1 MAKNIYFQ
9 CRKDLDLTREEACD
23 LLETIS
29 TDRLERI
36 ENGRVTPTPSDI
48 KELAEGYK
56 AHHLMN
62 YYCTHQCEIGKDY
75 VPEVKIKELSQ
86 IVLETLNLLNQLETR
101 KNKFIEISVDGKI
114 TEDEI
119 RDFVDIKIELERIS
133 MAIDSLKLWTQ
144 KMLSNGSINE
154 DVYKRI
160 ESELK
165 ANM

>member
-9 CRKDLDLTREEACD
+9 CRKDLDLTRDEACD

-62 YYCTHQCEIGKDY
+62 CYCTHQCEIGKDY

-119 RDFVDIKIELERIS
+119 RDFVEIKIELERIS

-154 DVYKRI
+154 DVYKKI

-165 ANM
+165 ASM

>member
-56 AHHLMN
+56 SHHLMN

-75 VPEVKIKELSQ
+75 VPEVNAH
-86 IVLETLNLLNQLETR
+86 VR
-101 KNKFIEISVDGKI
+101 
-114 TEDEI
+114 
-119 RDFVDIKIELERIS
+119 
-133 MAIDSLKLWTQ
+133 
-144 KMLSNGSINE
+144 
-154 DVYKRI
+154 
-160 ESELK
+160 
-165 ANM
+165 

>member
-1 MAKNIYFQ
+1 
-9 CRKDLDLTREEACD
+9 
-23 LLETIS
+23 
-29 TDRLERI
+29 
-36 ENGRVTPTPSDI
+36 
-48 KELAEGYK
+48 
-56 AHHLMN
+56 MN

-144 KMLSNGSINE
+144 KMLSNGTINE

-165 ANM
+165 ASM

>member
-1 MAKNIYFQ
+1 MQAFI
-9 CRKDLDLTREEACD
+9 A
-23 LLETIS
+23 
-29 TDRLERI
+29 
-36 ENGRVTPTPSDI
+36 
-48 KELAEGYK
+48 GY
-56 AHHLMN
+56 
-62 YYCTHQCEIGKDY
+62 CEISLIKSVSERRNYFEPGTAKFFTLLLLLY
-75 VPEVKIKELSQ
+75 RTLAKIKELSQ

-165 ANM
+165 ASM